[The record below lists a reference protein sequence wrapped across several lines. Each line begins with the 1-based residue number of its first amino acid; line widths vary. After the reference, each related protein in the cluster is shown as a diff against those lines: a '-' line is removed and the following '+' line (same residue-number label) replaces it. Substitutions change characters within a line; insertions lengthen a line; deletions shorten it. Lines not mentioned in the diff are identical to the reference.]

1 MSGPIAFR
9 LTDDMAVL
17 DLIFKAYVR
26 PYRENKLTHNLRL
39 TRERSGRFKVASFSQ
54 KTH

>member
-26 PYRENKLTHNLRL
+26 PYR
-39 TRERSGRFKVASFSQ
+39 
-54 KTH
+54 KTS